1 MVVIV
6 SLQRLWKQLT
16 MCLLNS
22 AINDTTLSNS
32 GDKTLLYKSYT
43 LDFKQLIDI
52 PVIFRLKSH
61 KMCESALCFKKFIS
75 VTAEKL

>member
-1 MVVIV
+1 
-6 SLQRLWKQLT
+6 

-43 LDFKQLIDI
+43 LDFEQLIDI

-61 KMCESALCFKKFIS
+61 KMCESVLCFKKFIS

>member
-1 MVVIV
+1 
-6 SLQRLWKQLT
+6 

-43 LDFKQLIDI
+43 LDFKQLI
-52 PVIFRLKSH
+52 
-61 KMCESALCFKKFIS
+61 ESVLYFKKFIS

>member
-1 MVVIV
+1 
-6 SLQRLWKQLT
+6 

-32 GDKTLLYKSYT
+32 GDKTLLYKCYT

-61 KMCESALCFKKFIS
+61 KMCESVSVCFKKFIS